1 MGNCKGAPTAR
12 SDESWRH
19 NAERVLAE
27 AVTAAGSLLTPGHED
42 PIAKARELIA
52 AIGDAANKK
61 HVTNEEKTSDVAW
74 LNFVATEIWPYVN
87 LAVKN
92 LIKTTIEPEL
102 QASLPAPLNGI
113 TFKTFDL
120 GNVPPSFTHLN
131 VSKTNR
137 KNHPGVELCIGVT
150 WPPEEKGDLVDIRLE
165 VLPGIEVG
173 IQQLKISGEV
183 YVVLRPL
190 METLPI
196 VGGLQV
202 TMVAPPR
209 ISYNL
214 SGAAKLMKFPFLKS
228 TMNSVITKLLTDLLV
243 VPNRV
248 FVHWLTLEQQKEVDM
263 SSMQYPQPE
272 AIVRLGV
279 LEARNLE
286 GKDWNP
292 IGNPT
297 SDPFARIHIGDRFYS
312 TPVIQKTV
320 TPKWGDDGWFDFL
333 VYLPEQIV
341 EIELFDQDWLL
352 NGKEKL
358 GFLMMQDE
366 KNEGNLRKVAITDLL
381 RVPDKSWWKIYH
393 GTKTEAAGEICISV
407 QAFALDCSKALLMRP
422 KEQIPRAI
430 GKANAQA
437 LLSVQ
442 IRLLRGL
449 PRKFAAGAVMK
460 CIVRQP
466 GLPDEEHN
474 TKPSQLRPEP
484 EESDLKIDPMVQR
497 MVEYMSTEGKRSN
510 EEIADVSGLKVSEV
524 EAVLLQ
530 RPLFYTSW
538 YQSLHIALSNPLEAV
553 VELEL
558 ILPKDHKSAGK
569 IRSPPHNVRDLL
581 DAESPRLEYI
591 LKLQRGEGVKGT
603 LNGPFELD
611 FEAKLAGLLAS
622 DLEEL
627 RKTSFDLKL

>member
-1 MGNCKGAPTAR
+1 L
-12 SDESWRH
+12 
-19 NAERVLAE
+19 V
-27 AVTAAGSLLTPGHED
+27 TPG
-42 PIAKARELIA
+42 AKARELIA

-74 LNFVATEIWPYVN
+74 LNFLATEIWPYVN
-87 LAVKN
+87 LAIKN
-92 LIKTTIEPEL
+92 LIKTSIEPEL
-102 QASLPAPLNGI
+102 QASLPAPLNEI
-113 TFKTFDL
+113 KFKTFDL
-120 GNVPPSFTHLN
+120 GNLPPSFTHLN

-137 KNHPGVELCIGVT
+137 KNNPGVELCIGVT
-150 WPPEEKGDLVDIRLE
+150 WPPEEKGDSVDIRLE

-183 YVVLRPL
+183 HIVLRPL

-202 TMVAPPR
+202 TMVAPPIIR
-209 ISYNL
+209 YNL
-214 SGAAKLMKFPFLKS
+214 SGAARLMKFPFLKS
-228 TMNSVITKLLTDLLV
+228 TVNSVITKLLTDLLV

-263 SSMQYPQPE
+263 ASMQYPQPE
-272 AIVRLGV
+272 FIVRLGV
-279 LEARNLE
+279 LEARSLE

-292 IGNPT
+292 LGNRT
-297 SDPFARIHIGDRFYS
+297 SDPFARIHIGDKLYS

-341 EIELFDQDWLL
+341 EIELFDDDWLRL
-352 NGKEKL
+352 NGEESL
-358 GFLMMQDE
+358 GSLMMQDE
-366 KNEGNLRKVAITDLL
+366 KNEGSLRKVAVTDIL
-381 RVPDKSWWKIYH
+381 RVPDMSWWKIYH
-393 GTKTEAAGEICISV
+393 HKKMEEAGEICISV

-442 IRLLRGL
+442 IRVLRGL
-449 PRKFAAGAVMK
+449 PRKLAAGAVMK

-466 GLPDEEHN
+466 GLPDEEHK
-474 TKPSQLRPEP
+474 TKPSKLRPEP
-484 EESDLKIDPMVQR
+484 EESDLKIHPMVER
-497 MVEYMSTEGKRSN
+497 MVEYMSSEGKKSK
-510 EEIADVSGLKVSEV
+510 EIADVSGLEVSEV

-538 YQSLHIALSNPLEAV
+538 SQSLHIALSNPLEAV

-558 ILPKDHKSAGK
+558 FLPSDHKSAGK
-569 IRSPPHNVRDLL
+569 IRSTPRNIRDLL
-581 DAESPRLEYI
+581 DGESLRLEYI
-591 LKLQRGEGVKGT
+591 EKLQRGEGLKGEV
-603 LNGPFELD
+603 NGPFELD
-611 FEAKLAGLLAS
+611 FEAKLTGLLAS
-622 DLEEL
+622 NLEEL
-627 RKTSFDLKL
+627 RKEASDLKL